1 MQFILRIVRSKGFDA
16 VMASILGAI
25 VGVIVAGILYG
36 LYRVIVVGALA
47 LVTPEIVG
55 TVVLPAIGG
64 LIILGHAVVGFGSGL
79 GMFRGSSLG
88 KFLFYGSANS
98 LARGLTGQLVATLLG
113 IGLFSLFRLARGEE
127 ATLLTEPSLVFGAII
142 GVIGFVM
149 GAGVLTDW
157 MLWIGGHKTPLHHG
171 APPGKPEWFRYFS
184 VDVNH
189 KVIGIQYGV
198 TSIIVLLVGGL
209 IRDHVPY

>member
-1 MQFILRIVRSKGFDA
+1 MNFS
-16 VMASILGAI
+16 
-25 VGVIVAGILYG
+25 
-36 LYRVIVVGALA
+36 
-47 LVTPEIVG
+47 
-55 TVVLPAIGG
+55 
-64 LIILGHAVVGFGSGL
+64 
-79 GMFRGSSLG
+79 
-88 KFLFYGSANS
+88 
-98 LARGLTGQLVATLLG
+98 GQLV
-113 IGLFSLFRLARGEE
+113 GEE
-127 ATLLTEPSLVFGAII
+127 PAPFTTISEPSLVFGAIL

-171 APPGKPEWFRYFS
+171 APAGKPEWFRYFS

-209 IRDHVPY
+209 FAIMFRIELAQPGMQWLTFDELQHLV